1 MDLAYLSDF
10 LSFLFNIPHEDY
22 LVQLNVEK
30 YETAE
35 EKIIGEA
42 MEQEMVM
49 ITRRINRNQLS
60 SVAEEKDGNRESVIA
75 TKKMLLITM
84 NVKGRRESL

>member
-1 MDLAYLSDF
+1 M
-10 LSFLFNIPHEDY
+10 FNIPHEDY